1 MLDKMLRALILIS
14 AGVTVV
20 CRYAAFR
27 TVESLSEQTVKLLNG
42 LSYAGIAVLV
52 VSGIIFAII
61 IKKSEKHLKNPEKD
75 ENGNG
80 ENGNGENG

>member
-1 MLDKMLRALILIS
+1 MLDKLLRALILIS

-27 TVESLSEQTVKLLNG
+27 MSESLSEQTLKLLNE
-42 LSYAGIAVLV
+42 LSYAGIAVLI

-61 IKKSEKHLKNPEKD
+61 VKKSEKHLKNLEKD
-75 ENGNG
+75 ENGDG
-80 ENGNGENG
+80 ENG

>member
-27 TVESLSEQTVKLLNG
+27 MSESLSEQTLKLLNE
-42 LSYAGIAVLV
+42 LSYAGIAVLI

-61 IKKSEKHLKNPEKD
+61 VKKSEKHLKNLEKD
-75 ENGNG
+75 ENSDG
-80 ENGNGENG
+80 ENG

>member
-1 MLDKMLRALILIS
+1 MLDKMLRALILIY

-27 TVESLSEQTVKLLNG
+27 MSESLSEQTLKLLNE
-42 LSYAGIAVLV
+42 LSYAGIAVLI

-61 IKKSEKHLKNPEKD
+61 VKKSEKHLKNLEKD
-75 ENGNG
+75 ENSDG
-80 ENGNGENG
+80 ENG